1 MTMETATLAR
11 LYTSLA
17 YAYDMHHADKSGTDQ
32 AVATAQ
38 LGNT

>member
-17 YAYDMHHADKSGTDQ
+17 YAYDMHCPDKSGHGPSSGDNPTRK
-32 AVATAQ
+32 
-38 LGNT
+38 